1 MARGL
6 DILGD
11 PWSMLVLREVF
22 FGNGRFDAM
31 KQRLGAADSVLTKR
45 LAGLVDAGLLARR
58 PYDDGGRT
66 RQEYVLTAKGED
78 ALPVL
83 NAVVI
88 WAEKHLPAPSE
99 QAHMFVIHSG
109 CGERTSSADT
119 CTACG
124 EPLTAANTSWHSLS
138 RTADPVPLASAGT
151 GDPCPERNRRMSA
164 PETTVTPAPVR
175 RRIHPAW
182 TVAAVAFLALVGAAG
197 FRAAPG
203 VLMVPLQNEFGW
215 STTVLSAAVSIN
227 LVLFGLTAPFAAAL
241 MERFGIRAVT
251 AVALVLIGAGS
262 ALTVLVTQSWQIL
275 LTWGLLIGL
284 GTGSMALVFA
294 ATIANTWFAK
304 SRGLVIGILTA
315 GSAAGQLVFL
325 PFIAALA
332 QDPGWR
338 QASLLI
344 AAGALAV
351 VPLVLMFLK
360 NSPADVGVLPYGA
373 TPPAAGPNAGTESS
387 GPEPTGPAA
396 GQEAQEPRRN
406 AAVRA
411 LQVLKRASKVRTFW
425 ALVAGFAIC
434 GATTNGL
441 IGTHFIPSAHDHG
454 MPETTAAGLLAV
466 VGLFDIVG
474 TIASG
479 WLTDRFNPRILLAV
493 YYQFRGIGL
502 LVLPLLLSATV
513 QPSMIVFVVIYG
525 LDWVA
530 TVPPTAA
537 ICRQVFGADGSVVFG
552 WVFAAHQL
560 GAAAAALA
568 AGAVRDA
575 TGQYTYAWFAAAAM
589 CTIAAVISATIRK
602 DARKPE
608 SVPVPA

>member
-1 MARGL
+1 
-6 DILGD
+6 
-11 PWSMLVLREVF
+11 
-22 FGNGRFDAM
+22 
-31 KQRLGAADSVLTKR
+31 
-45 LAGLVDAGLLARR
+45 
-58 PYDDGGRT
+58 
-66 RQEYVLTAKGED
+66 
-78 ALPVL
+78 
-83 NAVVI
+83 
-88 WAEKHLPAPSE
+88 
-99 QAHMFVIHSG
+99 
-109 CGERTSSADT
+109 
-119 CTACG
+119 
-124 EPLTAANTSWHSLS
+124 
-138 RTADPVPLASAGT
+138 
-151 GDPCPERNRRMSA
+151 MSA
-164 PETTVTPAPVR
+164 PETTTTPAPVR
-175 RRIHPAW
+175 HRIHPAW
-182 TVAAVAFLALVGAAG
+182 IVAAVAFLALVGAAG

-262 ALTVLVTQSWQIL
+262 ALTVLVNQSWQIL

-325 PFIAALA
+325 PFIAVLA
-332 QDPGWR
+332 QDSGWR

-344 AAGALAV
+344 SAGALAV
-351 VPLVLMFLK
+351 VPLVLKFLK
-360 NSPADVGVLPYGA
+360 NSPAEVGVLPYGA
-373 TPPAAGPNAGTESS
+373 TPPAAEGGTDGPDAPGASRRSRAAAQSAGAQPAGAQST
-387 GPEPTGPAA
+387 GAAATMPATAEPH
-396 GQEAQEPRRN
+396 RN

-466 VGLFDIVG
+466 VGLFDIIG

-568 AGAVRDA
+568 AGAIRDA

-608 SVPVPA
+608 SVPVPV

>member
-1 MARGL
+1 M
-6 DILGD
+6 
-11 PWSMLVLREVF
+11 
-22 FGNGRFDAM
+22 
-31 KQRLGAADSVLTKR
+31 
-45 LAGLVDAGLLARR
+45 
-58 PYDDGGRT
+58 
-66 RQEYVLTAKGED
+66 
-78 ALPVL
+78 
-83 NAVVI
+83 
-88 WAEKHLPAPSE
+88 
-99 QAHMFVIHSG
+99 SG
-109 CGERTSSADT
+109 T
-119 CTACG
+119 
-124 EPLTAANTSWHSLS
+124 
-138 RTADPVPLASAGT
+138 
-151 GDPCPERNRRMSA
+151 
-164 PETTVTPAPVR
+164 ETTR
-175 RRIHPAW
+175 RRRLHPAW

-203 VLMVPLQNEFGW
+203 VLMVPLQQEFGW

-251 AVALVLIGAGS
+251 ATALVMIGAGS
-262 ALTVLVTQSWQIL
+262 ALTVLVSQSWQIL

-325 PFIAALA
+325 PFIAMLA

-351 VPLVLMFLK
+351 VPLVLKFLK
-360 NSPADVGVLPYGA
+360 NSPADVGALPYGETA
-373 TPPAAGPNAGTESS
+373 PEEGSAAPAAAASAAADSGRSS
-387 GPEPTGPAA
+387 
-396 GQEAQEPRRN
+396 N

-466 VGLFDIVG
+466 VGIFDILG

-479 WLTDRFNPRILLAV
+479 WLTDRYNPKVLLAV

-502 LVLPLLLSATV
+502 LVLPLLLSASV

-537 ICRQVFGADGSVVFG
+537 ICRKTFGADGSVVFG

-560 GAAAAALA
+560 GAAAAALG
-568 AGAVRDA
+568 AGAIRDS
-575 TGQYTYAWFAAAAM
+575 TGEYTYAWFGAAAM
-589 CTIAAVISATIRK
+589 CTIAAVISATIRMDK
-602 DARKPE
+602 TAKEP
-608 SVPVPA
+608 VPVAAA

>member
-1 MARGL
+1 MPRKAAEATEEAAPQSPPVKR
-6 DILGD
+6 
-11 PWSMLVLREVF
+11 P
-22 FGNGRFDAM
+22 
-31 KQRLGAADSVLTKR
+31 RL
-45 LAGLVDAGLLARR
+45 
-58 PYDDGGRT
+58 
-66 RQEYVLTAKGED
+66 
-78 ALPVL
+78 
-83 NAVVI
+83 
-88 WAEKHLPAPSE
+88 
-99 QAHMFVIHSG
+99 
-109 CGERTSSADT
+109 
-119 CTACG
+119 
-124 EPLTAANTSWHSLS
+124 
-138 RTADPVPLASAGT
+138 
-151 GDPCPERNRRMSA
+151 
-164 PETTVTPAPVR
+164 
-175 RRIHPAW
+175 HPAW

-203 VLMVPLQNEFGW
+203 VLMVPLQQEFGW

-241 MERFGIRAVT
+241 MERFGVRAVT
-251 AVALVLIGAGS
+251 ATALVLIGSGS
-262 ALTVLVTQSWQIL
+262 ALTVLVNQSWQIL

-294 ATIANTWFAK
+294 ATIANTWFTR

-315 GSAAGQLVFL
+315 GSAAGRLVFL
-325 PFIAALA
+325 PFIALLA

-351 VPLVLMFLK
+351 VPLVLKFLK
-360 NSPADVGVLPYGA
+360 NSPADAGVLPYGA
-373 TPPAAGPNAGTESS
+373 VTADAGAGELKAAAAASHDGRRPNA
-387 GPEPTGPAA
+387 AI
-396 GQEAQEPRRN
+396 
-406 AAVRA
+406 RA
-411 LQVLKRASKVRTFW
+411 LQVLRRASKVRTFW
-425 ALVAGFAIC
+425 ALAAGFAIC

-466 VGLFDIVG
+466 VGIFDIIG

-479 WLTDRFNPRILLAV
+479 WLTDRFNPRVLLAV

-502 LVLPLLLSATV
+502 LVLPLLLNAEV

-537 ICRQVFGADGSVVFG
+537 ICRETFGADGSVVFG

-560 GAAAAALA
+560 GAAAAAIA
-568 AGAVRDA
+568 AGALRDA
-575 TGQYTYAWFAAAAM
+575 TGHYTYAWFGAAAM
-589 CTIAAVISATIRK
+589 CTIAAVISATIRRHRGLRE
-602 DARKPE
+602 AE
-608 SVPVPA
+608 PAAA

>member
-1 MARGL
+1 MTTPEDPGVFVQISRPEGPL
-6 DILGD
+6 EDDIWTKTQEGGTRTPAEGAGKRTLEEG
-11 PWSMLVLREVF
+11 P
-22 FGNGRFDAM
+22 
-31 KQRLGAADSVLTKR
+31 KQRRR
-45 LAGLVDAGLLARR
+45 L
-58 PYDDGGRT
+58 
-66 RQEYVLTAKGED
+66 
-78 ALPVL
+78 
-83 NAVVI
+83 
-88 WAEKHLPAPSE
+88 
-99 QAHMFVIHSG
+99 
-109 CGERTSSADT
+109 
-119 CTACG
+119 
-124 EPLTAANTSWHSLS
+124 
-138 RTADPVPLASAGT
+138 
-151 GDPCPERNRRMSA
+151 
-164 PETTVTPAPVR
+164 
-175 RRIHPAW
+175 HPAW
-182 TVAAVAFLALVGAAG
+182 AVAAVAFLALVGAAG

-203 VLMVPLQNEFGW
+203 VLMVPLQQEFGW
-215 STTVLSAAVSIN
+215 STTVLSSAVSIN

-251 AVALVLIGAGS
+251 AVALGLIGAGS
-262 ALTVLVTQSWQIL
+262 ALTVLVNQSWQIL

-325 PFIAALA
+325 PFIAVLA

-351 VPLVLMFLK
+351 VPLVLKFLK
-360 NSPADVGVLPYGA
+360 NSPADVGALPYGA
-373 TPPAAGPNAGTESS
+373 EEPPGAADGKTEAD
-387 GPEPTGPAA
+387 GITVA
-396 GQEAQEPRRN
+396 GQPAGAAEPRRN

-411 LQVLKRASKVRTFW
+411 LQVLRSASRNRTFW
-425 ALVAGFAIC
+425 ALAAGFAIC

-466 VGLFDIVG
+466 VGIFDILG

-502 LVLPLLLSATV
+502 LVLPLLLGSSV
-513 QPSMIVFVVIYG
+513 QPSMILFVVIYG

-568 AGAVRDA
+568 AGAIRDA
-575 TGQYTYAWFAAAAM
+575 TGHYTYAWLGAAAM

-602 DARKPE
+602 DAGRRKSAAVAVA
-608 SVPVPA
+608 SVD

>member
-1 MARGL
+1 
-6 DILGD
+6 
-11 PWSMLVLREVF
+11 
-22 FGNGRFDAM
+22 
-31 KQRLGAADSVLTKR
+31 
-45 LAGLVDAGLLARR
+45 
-58 PYDDGGRT
+58 
-66 RQEYVLTAKGED
+66 
-78 ALPVL
+78 
-83 NAVVI
+83 
-88 WAEKHLPAPSE
+88 
-99 QAHMFVIHSG
+99 
-109 CGERTSSADT
+109 
-119 CTACG
+119 
-124 EPLTAANTSWHSLS
+124 
-138 RTADPVPLASAGT
+138 
-151 GDPCPERNRRMSA
+151 MSA
-164 PETTVTPAPVR
+164 SETTLLPTPKK
-175 RRIHPAW
+175 RIHPAW
-182 TVAAVAFLALVGAAG
+182 IVAAVAFLALVGAAG

-203 VLMVPLQNEFGW
+203 VLMVPLQDEFGW

-251 AVALVLIGAGS
+251 SVALVLIGAGS
-262 ALTVLVTQSWQIL
+262 ALTVLVNQSWQIL

-294 ATIANTWFAK
+294 ATIANTWFTK

-325 PFIAALA
+325 PFIAMLA

-351 VPLVLMFLK
+351 VPLVLKFLK
-360 NSPADVGVLPYGA
+360 NSPADAGVLPYGA
-373 TPPAAGPNAGTESS
+373 EADPAADPSADSDTSAVAGSGTAS
-387 GPEPTGPAA
+387 GPASAA
-396 GQEAQEPRRN
+396 AAEAAPSPSPSGN

-454 MPETTAAGLLAV
+454 MAETTAAGLLAV
-466 VGLFDIVG
+466 VGIFDIVG

-568 AGAVRDA
+568 AGAIRDA
-575 TGQYTYAWFAAAAM
+575 TGQYTYAWFGAAAM
-589 CTIAAVISATIRK
+589 CTIAAVISATIRR
-602 DARKPE
+602 DAGARE
-608 SVPVPA
+608 PVLVAASPADR

>member
-1 MARGL
+1 MSAR
-6 DILGD
+6 
-11 PWSMLVLREVF
+11 P
-22 FGNGRFDAM
+22 
-31 KQRLGAADSVLTKR
+31 
-45 LAGLVDAGLLARR
+45 AG
-58 PYDDGGRT
+58 
-66 RQEYVLTAKGED
+66 
-78 ALPVL
+78 
-83 NAVVI
+83 
-88 WAEKHLPAPSE
+88 
-99 QAHMFVIHSG
+99 
-109 CGERTSSADT
+109 SADV
-119 CTACG
+119 A
-124 EPLTAANTSWHSLS
+124 TSTRPPS
-138 RTADPVPLASAGT
+138 G
-151 GDPCPERNRRMSA
+151 RRH
-164 PETTVTPAPVR
+164 
-175 RRIHPAW
+175 RIHPAW

-203 VLMVPLQNEFGW
+203 VLMVPLQQEFGW

-241 MERFGIRAVT
+241 MERFGIRSVT
-251 AVALVLIGAGS
+251 AVALALIGAGS
-262 ALTVLVTQSWQIL
+262 ALTVLVNQSWQVI

-294 ATIANTWFAK
+294 ATIANTWFATR
-304 SRGLVIGILTA
+304 RGLVTGILTA

-332 QDPGWR
+332 QHPGWR

-351 VPLVLMFLK
+351 VPLVLKFLK
-360 NSPADVGVLPYGA
+360 NSPADAGVLPYGA
-373 TPPAAGPNAGTESS
+373 ETPEASEADGPHAKESAAESV
-387 GPEPTGPAA
+387 
-396 GQEAQEPRRN
+396 PRVN

-411 LQVLKRASKVRTFW
+411 LRVLRRASRVRTFW

-466 VGLFDIVG
+466 VGIFDIVG

-479 WLTDRFNPRILLAV
+479 WLTDRFNPRVLLAV

-502 LVLPLLLSATV
+502 LVLPLLLGAEV

-537 ICRQVFGADGSVVFG
+537 ICRQVFGADGGVVFG

-602 DARKPE
+602 DAGRDAK
-608 SVPVPA
+608 VAVPA

>member
-1 MARGL
+1 
-6 DILGD
+6 
-11 PWSMLVLREVF
+11 
-22 FGNGRFDAM
+22 
-31 KQRLGAADSVLTKR
+31 
-45 LAGLVDAGLLARR
+45 
-58 PYDDGGRT
+58 
-66 RQEYVLTAKGED
+66 
-78 ALPVL
+78 
-83 NAVVI
+83 
-88 WAEKHLPAPSE
+88 
-99 QAHMFVIHSG
+99 
-109 CGERTSSADT
+109 
-119 CTACG
+119 
-124 EPLTAANTSWHSLS
+124 
-138 RTADPVPLASAGT
+138 
-151 GDPCPERNRRMSA
+151 MSA
-164 PETTVTPAPVR
+164 LKTTMTPAPVR

-182 TVAAVAFLALVGAAG
+182 IVAAVAFLALVGAAG

-203 VLMVPLQNEFGW
+203 VMMVPLQNEFGW

-262 ALTVLVTQSWQIL
+262 ALTVFVTQSWQIL

-294 ATIANTWFAK
+294 ATVANTWFAK

-325 PFIAALA
+325 PFIAVLA
-332 QDPGWR
+332 QDAGWR

-351 VPLVLMFLK
+351 VPLVLIFLK

-373 TPPAAGPNAGTESS
+373 TPPATETVTEAAPGADAGTAA
-387 GPEPTGPAA
+387 TGPATTGPA
-396 GQEAQEPRRN
+396 TAEPRRN

-608 SVPVPA
+608 SIPVPA

>member
-1 MARGL
+1 
-6 DILGD
+6 
-11 PWSMLVLREVF
+11 
-22 FGNGRFDAM
+22 
-31 KQRLGAADSVLTKR
+31 
-45 LAGLVDAGLLARR
+45 
-58 PYDDGGRT
+58 
-66 RQEYVLTAKGED
+66 
-78 ALPVL
+78 
-83 NAVVI
+83 
-88 WAEKHLPAPSE
+88 
-99 QAHMFVIHSG
+99 
-109 CGERTSSADT
+109 
-119 CTACG
+119 
-124 EPLTAANTSWHSLS
+124 
-138 RTADPVPLASAGT
+138 
-151 GDPCPERNRRMSA
+151 MSA
-164 PETTVTPAPVR
+164 SETTLLPSPQKR
-175 RRIHPAW
+175 RRRQLHPAW
-182 TVAAVAFLALVGAAG
+182 IVAAVAFLALVGAAG

-203 VLMVPLQNEFGW
+203 VLMVPLQDEFGW
-215 STTVLSAAVSIN
+215 STTVLSGAVSIN

-251 AVALVLIGAGS
+251 SVALVLIGAGS
-262 ALTVLVTQSWQIL
+262 ALTVLVNQSWQIL

-294 ATIANTWFAK
+294 ATIANTWFTK

-325 PFIAALA
+325 PFIAMLA

-351 VPLVLMFLK
+351 VPLVLKVLK
-360 NSPADVGVLPYGA
+360 NSPAEAGVLPYGA
-373 TPPAAGPNAGTESS
+373 EAVPSADAGTAAGADTG
-387 GPEPTGPAA
+387 TGPAA
-396 GQEAQEPRRN
+396 VSGTVSAAAAEPVPSTAPSGN

-454 MPETTAAGLLAV
+454 MAETTAAGLLAV
-466 VGLFDIVG
+466 VGIFDIVG

-560 GAAAAALA
+560 GAAAAALG
-568 AGAVRDA
+568 AGAIRDS
-575 TGQYTYAWFAAAAM
+575 TGQYTYAWFGAAAM

-602 DARKPE
+602 DAGARE
-608 SVPVPA
+608 PVLVAASPADR

>member
-1 MARGL
+1 MSE
-6 DILGD
+6 
-11 PWSMLVLREVF
+11 PETNV
-22 FGNGRFDAM
+22 
-31 KQRLGAADSVLTKR
+31 
-45 LAGLVDAGLLARR
+45 
-58 PYDDGGRT
+58 
-66 RQEYVLTAKGED
+66 
-78 ALPVL
+78 LPVR
-83 NAVVI
+83 
-88 WAEKHLPAPSE
+88 K
-99 QAHMFVIHSG
+99 
-109 CGERTSSADT
+109 
-119 CTACG
+119 
-124 EPLTAANTSWHSLS
+124 
-138 RTADPVPLASAGT
+138 
-151 GDPCPERNRRMSA
+151 RRL
-164 PETTVTPAPVR
+164 
-175 RRIHPAW
+175 HPAW
-182 TVAAVAFLALVGAAG
+182 IVAAVAFLALVGAAG

-203 VLMVPLQNEFGW
+203 VLMVPLQEEFGW

-251 AVALVLIGAGS
+251 SVALVLIGAGS
-262 ALTVLVTQSWQIL
+262 ALTVLVDQAWQIL

-325 PFIAALA
+325 PAIAVLA
-332 QDPGWR
+332 QDQGWR

-351 VPLVLMFLK
+351 VPLVLKFLK
-360 NSPADVGVLPYGA
+360 NSPAEAGVRPYGA
-373 TPPAAGPNAGTESS
+373 EDAAEDAAEPQATEQAAPASGSPGRPAAPS
-387 GPEPTGPAA
+387 
-396 GQEAQEPRRN
+396 RN

-454 MPETTAAGLLAV
+454 MAQTTAAGLLAV
-466 VGLFDIVG
+466 VGIFDIVG

-479 WLTDRFNPRILLAV
+479 WLTDRYNPRVLLAV

-502 LVLPLLLSATV
+502 LVLPLLLSATI

-568 AGAVRDA
+568 AGAIRDA
-575 TGQYTYAWFAAAAM
+575 TGQYTYAWFGAAAM

-602 DARKPE
+602 DAATKQAI
-608 SVPVPA
+608 PVPA

>member
-1 MARGL
+1 MTAPDVTGTPTS
-6 DILGD
+6 DEKV
-11 PWSMLVLREVF
+11 PTS
-22 FGNGRFDAM
+22 
-31 KQRLGAADSVLTKR
+31 KQPRKQPQPRKQSSRRL
-45 LAGLVDAGLLARR
+45 
-58 PYDDGGRT
+58 
-66 RQEYVLTAKGED
+66 
-78 ALPVL
+78 
-83 NAVVI
+83 
-88 WAEKHLPAPSE
+88 
-99 QAHMFVIHSG
+99 
-109 CGERTSSADT
+109 
-119 CTACG
+119 
-124 EPLTAANTSWHSLS
+124 
-138 RTADPVPLASAGT
+138 
-151 GDPCPERNRRMSA
+151 
-164 PETTVTPAPVR
+164 
-175 RRIHPAW
+175 HPAW
-182 TVAAVAFLALVGAAG
+182 IVAAVAFLALVGAAG

-203 VLMVPLQNEFGW
+203 VLMVPLQQEFGW
-215 STTVLSAAVSIN
+215 STTVLSLAVSIN

-241 MERFGIRAVT
+241 MERFGIRKVT
-251 AVALVLIGAGS
+251 SLALCLIGLGS
-262 ALTVLVTQSWQIL
+262 ALTVFVNQSWQIL
-275 LTWGLLIGL
+275 LTWGVLIGL

-332 QDPGWR
+332 QNPGWR
-338 QASLLI
+338 GASLLI

-351 VPLVLMFLK
+351 VPLVLRWLR

-373 TPPAAGPNAGTESS
+373 EAPDANPSGSKTTTPGVAVASPPS
-387 GPEPTGPAA
+387 GSASVKPDSA
-396 GQEAQEPRRN
+396 N

-425 ALVAGFAIC
+425 ALAAGFAIC

-466 VGLFDIVG
+466 VGIFDIVG

-479 WLTDRFNPRILLAV
+479 WLTDRFNPKVLLAV

-502 LVLPLLLSATV
+502 LVLPLLLGSSV
-513 QPSMIVFVVIYG
+513 EPSMIIFVVVYG

-537 ICRQVFGADGSVVFG
+537 ICRSVFGADGSVVFG

-568 AGAVRDA
+568 AGFIRDA
-575 TGQYTYAWFAAAAM
+575 TGHYNYAWLGAAAM
-589 CTIAAVISATIRK
+589 CTVAAVISATIRK
-602 DARKPE
+602 DAAKKQPT
-608 SVPVPA
+608 PVSA

>member
-1 MARGL
+1 M
-6 DILGD
+6 
-11 PWSMLVLREVF
+11 
-22 FGNGRFDAM
+22 
-31 KQRLGAADSVLTKR
+31 
-45 LAGLVDAGLLARR
+45 
-58 PYDDGGRT
+58 
-66 RQEYVLTAKGED
+66 
-78 ALPVL
+78 
-83 NAVVI
+83 
-88 WAEKHLPAPSE
+88 
-99 QAHMFVIHSG
+99 
-109 CGERTSSADT
+109 SSPEA
-119 CTACG
+119 
-124 EPLTAANTSWHSLS
+124 TAARNEEDQEAATPPGPS
-138 RTADPVPLASAGT
+138 RK
-151 GDPCPERNRRMSA
+151 RRL
-164 PETTVTPAPVR
+164 
-175 RRIHPAW
+175 HPAW
-182 TVAAVAFLALVGAAG
+182 MVAAVAFLALVGAAG

-203 VLMVPLQNEFGW
+203 VLMVPLQQEFGW

-262 ALTVLVTQSWQIL
+262 ALTVLVNQSWQIL

-294 ATIANTWFAK
+294 ATIANTWFSK

-325 PFIAALA
+325 PFIAMLA

-351 VPLVLMFLK
+351 VPLVLKFLK

-373 TPPAAGPNAGTESS
+373 EVPAGGGEPESAVATGARPAAE
-387 GPEPTGPAA
+387 PAA
-396 GQEAQEPRRN
+396 ATAAEPSRN

-411 LQVLKRASKVRTFW
+411 LQVLRRASRVRTFW
-425 ALVAGFAIC
+425 ALAAGFAIC

-466 VGLFDIVG
+466 VGIFDILG

-479 WLTDRFNPRILLAV
+479 WLTDRYNPRILLAV

-502 LVLPLLLSATV
+502 LLLPLLLSATV
-513 QPSMIVFVVIYG
+513 HPSMIVFVVIYG

-568 AGAVRDA
+568 AGAIRDA
-575 TGQYTYAWFAAAAM
+575 TGQYTYAWFGAAAM
-589 CTIAAVISATIRK
+589 CTIAAIISATIRK
-602 DARKPE
+602 DAGKRQ
-608 SVPVPA
+608 STPVVTGAA

>member
-1 MARGL
+1 
-6 DILGD
+6 
-11 PWSMLVLREVF
+11 
-22 FGNGRFDAM
+22 
-31 KQRLGAADSVLTKR
+31 
-45 LAGLVDAGLLARR
+45 
-58 PYDDGGRT
+58 
-66 RQEYVLTAKGED
+66 
-78 ALPVL
+78 
-83 NAVVI
+83 
-88 WAEKHLPAPSE
+88 
-99 QAHMFVIHSG
+99 
-109 CGERTSSADT
+109 
-119 CTACG
+119 
-124 EPLTAANTSWHSLS
+124 
-138 RTADPVPLASAGT
+138 
-151 GDPCPERNRRMSA
+151 MSA
-164 PETTVTPAPVR
+164 PETMTPAPVR

-294 ATIANTWFAK
+294 ATVANTWFAK

-325 PFIAALA
+325 PFIALLA

-344 AAGALAV
+344 GAGALAV
-351 VPLVLMFLK
+351 VPLVLRFLK

-373 TPPAAGPNAGTESS
+373 TPPAADASTGLESVES
-387 GPEPTGPAA
+387 TGPASGPA
-396 GQEAQEPRRN
+396 IPGPETAEPRRN

-466 VGLFDIVG
+466 VGLFDIIG

-602 DARKPE
+602 DARKTE

>member
-1 MARGL
+1 M
-6 DILGD
+6 
-11 PWSMLVLREVF
+11 PEE
-22 FGNGRFDAM
+22 
-31 KQRLGAADSVLTKR
+31 T
-45 LAGLVDAGLLARR
+45 
-58 PYDDGGRT
+58 
-66 RQEYVLTAKGED
+66 
-78 ALPVL
+78 
-83 NAVVI
+83 
-88 WAEKHLPAPSE
+88 
-99 QAHMFVIHSG
+99 
-109 CGERTSSADT
+109 
-119 CTACG
+119 
-124 EPLTAANTSWHSLS
+124 
-138 RTADPVPLASAGT
+138 AGT
-151 GDPCPERNRRMSA
+151 PSQ
-164 PETTVTPAPVR
+164 TTVLQAPGPR
-175 RRIHPAW
+175 RRLHPAW
-182 TVAAVAFLALVGAAG
+182 IVAAVAFLALVGAAG

-203 VLMVPLQNEFGW
+203 VLMVPLQQEFGW

-227 LVLFGLTAPFAAAL
+227 LVLFGLSAPFAAAL

-251 AVALVLIGAGS
+251 STALVLIGMGS
-262 ALTVLVTQSWQIL
+262 ALTVLVNQSWQIL

-294 ATIANTWFAK
+294 ATIANTWFTK

-325 PFIAALA
+325 PFIALLA

-351 VPLVLMFLK
+351 VPLVLKFLK

-373 TPPAAGPNAGTESS
+373 E
-387 GPEPTGPAA
+387 GPAIEEQA
-396 GQEAQEPRRN
+396 GSQAAVPEGAPRSN

-411 LQVLKRASKVRTFW
+411 LQVLKRASRVRTFW
-425 ALVAGFAIC
+425 ALAAGFAIC

-466 VGLFDIVG
+466 VGIFDIVG

-479 WLTDRFNPRILLAV
+479 WLTDRFNPRVLLAV
-493 YYQFRGIGL
+493 YYQFRGSGL
-502 LVLPLLLSATV
+502 LVLPLLLNADV

-537 ICRQVFGADGSVVFG
+537 ICRETFGADGSVVFG

-560 GAAAAALA
+560 GAAAAAIA
-568 AGAVRDA
+568 AGALRDA
-575 TGQYTYAWFAAAAM
+575 TGHYTYAWLGAAAM
-589 CTIAAVISATIRK
+589 CTIAAVISATIRRHHSSRE
-602 DARKPE
+602 AE
-608 SVPVPA
+608 PAAA

>member
-1 MARGL
+1 VSA
-6 DILGD
+6 
-11 PWSMLVLREVF
+11 
-22 FGNGRFDAM
+22 
-31 KQRLGAADSVLTKR
+31 
-45 LAGLVDAGLLARR
+45 
-58 PYDDGGRT
+58 
-66 RQEYVLTAKGED
+66 
-78 ALPVL
+78 
-83 NAVVI
+83 
-88 WAEKHLPAPSE
+88 SE
-99 QAHMFVIHSG
+99 STDL
-109 CGERTSSADT
+109 E
-119 CTACG
+119 
-124 EPLTAANTSWHSLS
+124 TAA
-138 RTADPVPLASAGT
+138 ASG
-151 GDPCPERNRRMSA
+151 PPQ
-164 PETTVTPAPVR
+164 R
-175 RRIHPAW
+175 RRRRLHPAW
-182 TVAAVAFLALVGAAG
+182 IVAAVAFLALVGAAG

-203 VLMVPLQNEFGW
+203 VLMVPLQQEFGW

-251 AVALVLIGAGS
+251 ATALVLIGAGS
-262 ALTVLVTQSWQIL
+262 ALTVFVNQSWQIL

-325 PFIAALA
+325 PLIAMLA
-332 QDPGWR
+332 QEPGWR

-351 VPLVLMFLK
+351 VPLVLKFLK
-360 NSPADVGVLPYGA
+360 NSPADVGALPYGETA
-373 TPPAAGPNAGTESS
+373 PLDLPAPAAS
-387 GPEPTGPAA
+387 PEPIPSS
-396 GQEAQEPRRN
+396 N

-466 VGLFDIVG
+466 VGIFDIVG

-493 YYQFRGIGL
+493 YYQFRGVGL

-537 ICRQVFGADGSVVFG
+537 ICRKTFGADGSVVFG

-560 GAAAAALA
+560 G
-568 AGAVRDA
+568 R
-575 TGQYTYAWFAAAAM
+575 QQPP
-589 CTIAAVISATIRK
+589 SAPAQSGMPPASTPMPGS
-602 DARKPE
+602 ARPQCAP
-608 SVPVPA
+608 SRL

>member
-1 MARGL
+1 
-6 DILGD
+6 
-11 PWSMLVLREVF
+11 
-22 FGNGRFDAM
+22 
-31 KQRLGAADSVLTKR
+31 
-45 LAGLVDAGLLARR
+45 
-58 PYDDGGRT
+58 
-66 RQEYVLTAKGED
+66 
-78 ALPVL
+78 
-83 NAVVI
+83 
-88 WAEKHLPAPSE
+88 
-99 QAHMFVIHSG
+99 
-109 CGERTSSADT
+109 
-119 CTACG
+119 
-124 EPLTAANTSWHSLS
+124 
-138 RTADPVPLASAGT
+138 
-151 GDPCPERNRRMSA
+151 MSA
-164 PETTVTPAPVR
+164 PKTTLPSAPGKRTR
-175 RRIHPAW
+175 RRLHPAW
-182 TVAAVAFLALVGAAG
+182 IVAAVAFLALVGAAG

-227 LVLFGLTAPFAAAL
+227 LVLFGVTAPFAAAL

-251 AVALVLIGAGS
+251 SVALVLIGAGS
-262 ALTVLVTQSWQIL
+262 ALTVLVNQSWQIL

-325 PFIAALA
+325 PFIAMLA

-351 VPLVLMFLK
+351 VPLVLKFLK
-360 NSPADVGVLPYGA
+360 NSPSDAGVLPYGA
-373 TPPAAGPNAGTESS
+373 EAVAEPASS
-387 GPEPTGPAA
+387 PAPGSPAPGGNGAVPDGSAEPSG
-396 GQEAQEPRRN
+396 N

-454 MPETTAAGLLAV
+454 MAATTAAGLLAV
-466 VGLFDIVG
+466 VGIFDIVG

-568 AGAVRDA
+568 AGAIRDA
-575 TGQYTYAWFAAAAM
+575 TGQYTYAWFGAAAM

-602 DARKPE
+602 DAGARE
-608 SVPVPA
+608 PVLVEARAAEG

>member
-1 MARGL
+1 MSTL
-6 DILGD
+6 PD
-11 PWSMLVLREVF
+11 E
-22 FGNGRFDAM
+22 
-31 KQRLGAADSVLTKR
+31 AAD
-45 LAGLVDAGLLARR
+45 
-58 PYDDGGRT
+58 
-66 RQEYVLTAKGED
+66 
-78 ALPVL
+78 
-83 NAVVI
+83 I
-88 WAEKHLPAPSE
+88 PAA
-99 QAHMFVIHSG
+99 QAFQPRG
-109 CGERTSSADT
+109 
-119 CTACG
+119 
-124 EPLTAANTSWHSLS
+124 P
-138 RTADPVPLASAGT
+138 
-151 GDPCPERNRRMSA
+151 
-164 PETTVTPAPVR
+164 R
-175 RRIHPAW
+175 RRLHPAW
-182 TVAAVAFLALVGAAG
+182 IVAAVAFLALVGAAG

-203 VLMVPLQNEFGW
+203 VLMVPLQQEFGW

-251 AVALVLIGAGS
+251 ATALVLIGMGS
-262 ALTVLVTQSWQIL
+262 ALTVLVNQSWQIL

-294 ATIANTWFAK
+294 ATIANTWFSR

-325 PFIAALA
+325 PFIAILA

-351 VPLVLMFLK
+351 VPLVLKFLK
-360 NSPADVGVLPYGA
+360 NSPADAGVLPYGA
-373 TPPAAGPNAGTESS
+373 APAEGGAVEQPAAAPGDRP
-387 GPEPTGPAA
+387 
-396 GQEAQEPRRN
+396 N

-411 LQVLKRASKVRTFW
+411 LQVLRRASRVRTFW
-425 ALVAGFAIC
+425 ALAAGFAIC

-466 VGLFDIVG
+466 VGIFDIVG

-479 WLTDRFNPRILLAV
+479 WLTDRFNPRVLLAV

-502 LVLPLLLSATV
+502 LVLPLLLNAEV

-537 ICRQVFGADGSVVFG
+537 ICRETFGADGSVVFG

-560 GAAAAALA
+560 GAAAAAIA
-568 AGAVRDA
+568 AGALRDA
-575 TGQYTYAWFAAAAM
+575 TGHYTYAWFGAAAM
-589 CTIAAVISATIRK
+589 CTIAAVISATIRRNRTPQE
-602 DARKPE
+602 AE
-608 SVPVPA
+608 PAPA

>member
-1 MARGL
+1 M
-6 DILGD
+6 
-11 PWSMLVLREVF
+11 S
-22 FGNGRFDAM
+22 
-31 KQRLGAADSVLTKR
+31 T
-45 LAGLVDAGLLARR
+45 
-58 PYDDGGRT
+58 
-66 RQEYVLTAKGED
+66 
-78 ALPVL
+78 LP
-83 NAVVI
+83 
-88 WAEKHLPAPSE
+88 EE
-99 QAHMFVIHSG
+99 
-109 CGERTSSADT
+109 T
-119 CTACG
+119 
-124 EPLTAANTSWHSLS
+124 
-138 RTADPVPLASAGT
+138 AGT
-151 GDPCPERNRRMSA
+151 PSQ
-164 PETTVTPAPVR
+164 TTVLQAPGPR
-175 RRIHPAW
+175 RRLHPAW
-182 TVAAVAFLALVGAAG
+182 IVAAVAFLALVGAAG

-203 VLMVPLQNEFGW
+203 VLMVPLQQEFGW

-227 LVLFGLTAPFAAAL
+227 LVLFGLSAPFAAAL

-251 AVALVLIGAGS
+251 STALVLIGMGS
-262 ALTVLVTQSWQIL
+262 ALTVLVNQSWQIL

-294 ATIANTWFAK
+294 ATIANTWFTK

-325 PFIAALA
+325 PFIALLA

-351 VPLVLMFLK
+351 VPLVLKFLK

-373 TPPAAGPNAGTESS
+373 E
-387 GPEPTGPAA
+387 GPAIEEQA
-396 GQEAQEPRRN
+396 GSQAAVPEGAPRSN

-411 LQVLKRASKVRTFW
+411 LQVLKRASRVRTFW
-425 ALVAGFAIC
+425 ALAAGFAIC

-466 VGLFDIVG
+466 VGIFDIVG

-479 WLTDRFNPRILLAV
+479 WLTDRFNPRVLLAV

-502 LVLPLLLSATV
+502 LVLPLLLNADV

-537 ICRQVFGADGSVVFG
+537 ICRETFGADGSVVFG

-560 GAAAAALA
+560 GAAAAAIA
-568 AGAVRDA
+568 AGALRDA
-575 TGQYTYAWFAAAAM
+575 TGHYTYAWLGAAAM
-589 CTIAAVISATIRK
+589 CTIAAVISATIRRHHSSRE
-602 DARKPE
+602 AE
-608 SVPVPA
+608 PAAA

>member
-1 MARGL
+1 MTAPDVTGTPPEETRTPTG
-6 DILGD
+6 
-11 PWSMLVLREVF
+11 
-22 FGNGRFDAM
+22 
-31 KQRLGAADSVLTKR
+31 K
-45 LAGLVDAGLLARR
+45 AG
-58 PYDDGGRT
+58 
-66 RQEYVLTAKGED
+66 
-78 ALPVL
+78 
-83 NAVVI
+83 
-88 WAEKHLPAPSE
+88 
-99 QAHMFVIHSG
+99 
-109 CGERTSSADT
+109 
-119 CTACG
+119 
-124 EPLTAANTSWHSLS
+124 
-138 RTADPVPLASAGT
+138 
-151 GDPCPERNRRMSA
+151 
-164 PETTVTPAPVR
+164 R
-175 RRIHPAW
+175 RRRLHPAW
-182 TVAAVAFLALVGAAG
+182 IVAAVAFLALVGAAG

-203 VLMVPLQNEFGW
+203 VLMVPLQEEFGW
-215 STTVLSAAVSIN
+215 STTVLSLAVSIN

-241 MERFGIRAVT
+241 MERFGIRKVT
-251 AVALVLIGAGS
+251 SLALCLIGLGS
-262 ALTVLVTQSWQIL
+262 ALTVFVNQSWQIL

-332 QDPGWR
+332 QNPGWR
-338 QASLLI
+338 GASLLI

-351 VPLVLMFLK
+351 VPLVLRWLR

-373 TPPAAGPNAGTESS
+373 EEAAAAEAAAEKPEATAADAGTTAATLGKPAAVVAVPGAGDSPNA
-387 GPEPTGPAA
+387 AI
-396 GQEAQEPRRN
+396 
-406 AAVRA
+406 RA

-425 ALVAGFAIC
+425 ALAAGFAIC

-466 VGLFDIVG
+466 VGIFDIVG

-479 WLTDRFNPRILLAV
+479 WLTDRFNPKVLLAV

-502 LVLPLLLSATV
+502 LVLPLLLGSSV
-513 QPSMIVFVVIYG
+513 EPSMIIFVVVYG

-537 ICRQVFGADGSVVFG
+537 ICRSVFGADGSVVFG

-560 GAAAAALA
+560 GAAVAALL
-568 AGAVRDA
+568 AGFIRDA
-575 TGQYTYAWFAAAAM
+575 TGHYNYAWLGAAAM
-589 CTIAAVISATIRK
+589 CTVAAVISATIRK
-602 DARKPE
+602 DAAKKE
-608 SVPVPA
+608 PVAVA

>member
-1 MARGL
+1 MTAPDATGL
-6 DILGD
+6 RPG
-11 PWSMLVLREVF
+11 
-22 FGNGRFDAM
+22 
-31 KQRLGAADSVLTKR
+31 K
-45 LAGLVDAGLLARR
+45 DAG
-58 PYDDGGRT
+58 
-66 RQEYVLTAKGED
+66 K
-78 ALPVL
+78 
-83 NAVVI
+83 NAG
-88 WAEKHLPAPSE
+88 KP
-99 QAHMFVIHSG
+99 
-109 CGERTSSADT
+109 
-119 CTACG
+119 
-124 EPLTAANTSWHSLS
+124 
-138 RTADPVPLASAGT
+138 
-151 GDPCPERNRRMSA
+151 NRR
-164 PETTVTPAPVR
+164 R
-175 RRIHPAW
+175 LHPAW
-182 TVAAVAFLALVGAAG
+182 IVAAVAFLALVGAAG

-203 VLMVPLQNEFGW
+203 VLMVPLQAEFGW
-215 STTVLSAAVSIN
+215 STTVLSLAVSIN

-241 MERFGIRAVT
+241 MERFGIRTVT
-251 AVALVLIGAGS
+251 ALALCLIGLGS
-262 ALTVLVTQSWQIL
+262 ALTVFVNQSWQIL

-304 SRGLVIGILTA
+304 SRGLVIGVLTA

-325 PFIAALA
+325 PLIAALA

-338 QASLLI
+338 GASLLI

-351 VPLVLMFLK
+351 VPLVLRWLR

-373 TPPAAGPNAGTESS
+373 ETAEAVVPTAAAGDSP
-387 GPEPTGPAA
+387 
-396 GQEAQEPRRN
+396 N

-425 ALVAGFAIC
+425 GLAAGFAIC

-466 VGLFDIVG
+466 VGIFDIVG

-479 WLTDRFNPRILLAV
+479 WLTDRFNPKVLLAV

-502 LVLPLLLSATV
+502 LVLPLLLGSTV
-513 QPSMIVFVVIYG
+513 QPSMIVFVVVYG

-537 ICRQVFGADGSVVFG
+537 ICRRVFGADGSVVFG

-560 GAAAAALA
+560 GAAGAAVA
-568 AGAVRDA
+568 AGYVRDA
-575 TGQYTYAWFAAAAM
+575 TGHYTYAWLGAAAM
-589 CTIAAVISATIRK
+589 CTVAAVISATIRK
-602 DARKPE
+602 DAVTKEPA
-608 SVPVPA
+608 SVAG